1 MITKQTFITD
11 FDELKFV
18 DCFYPD
24 GSEARVLNV
33 YFPDGVRSFLLGDY
47 QSYTID
53 EKMVTLTDKC
63 PEVILTFKHIDVY
76 G

>member
-1 MITKQTFITD
+1 MITKQTVITD

-24 GSEARVLNV
+24 GTEARVLNV
-33 YFPDGVRSFLLGDY
+33 YFPDGVRSFLLGDHL
-47 QSYTID
+47 SYIID

-63 PEVILTFKHIDVY
+63 HEVILTFKFA
-76 G
+76 

>member
-1 MITKQTFITD
+1 MIVITKTITD

-18 DCFYPD
+18 DCYDAD
-24 GSEARVLNV
+24 GAEARVLNV

-53 EKMVTLTDKC
+53 EKMITLSDGC
-63 PEVILTFKHIDVY
+63 HEVILTFKFV
-76 G
+76 